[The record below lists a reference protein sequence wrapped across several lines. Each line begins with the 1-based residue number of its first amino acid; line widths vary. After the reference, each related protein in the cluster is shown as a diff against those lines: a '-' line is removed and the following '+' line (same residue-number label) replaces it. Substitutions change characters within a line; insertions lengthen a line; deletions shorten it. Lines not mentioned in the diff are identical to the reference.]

1 MYYDYSEVD
10 IVMTLKLIL
19 WLHWGWYYNY
29 SEVDIMITLRSILWL
44 HWGWYYDYSEVDSDG
59 DEIPD
64 EEDEESRKYYG
75 YRVWYSLEIHVKPSP
90 PERIMAVECCCQV
103 RNCQNM
109 Y

>member
-1 MYYDYSEVD
+1 
-10 IVMTLKLIL
+10 
-19 WLHWGWYYNY
+19 
-29 SEVDIMITLRSILWL
+29 MI
-44 HWGWYYDYSEVDSDG
+44 YYDYSEVDSDG

-103 RNCQNM
+103 RDCHDTCIRLRVFFSTEV
-109 Y
+109 YSF